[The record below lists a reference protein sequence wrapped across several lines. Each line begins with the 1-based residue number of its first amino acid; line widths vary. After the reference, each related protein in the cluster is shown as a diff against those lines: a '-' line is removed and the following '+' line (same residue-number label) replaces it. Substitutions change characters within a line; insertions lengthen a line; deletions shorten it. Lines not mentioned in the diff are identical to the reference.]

1 MKKPKVPKAKHPSE
15 VNGGF
20 NSTGGE
26 ELYNLLWG
34 LQGRVSKLEGG
45 FVIVIVLLA
54 AVLAKLQGFY

>member
-1 MKKPKVPKAKHPSE
+1 MKKPKLPKPKHPSE

-20 NSTGGE
+20 NTVGGR

-45 FVIVIVLLA
+45 FVIIIVLLA
-54 AVLAKLQGFY
+54 AVLAKLQWFS